1 MDILTTVIP
10 FFGVIIAVILT
21 VLPTSPLSAY
31 INQLSTIPWLSVAN
45 WFIPIPEMIAVMET
59 WLTAYVVYLAYKSIM
74 KYIKVI

>member
-10 FFGVIIAVILT
+10 FFGIIIAVILS

-31 INQLSTIPWLSVAN
+31 INQLSSIPWLSVAN
-45 WFIPIPEMIAVMET
+45 WFLPIPEMITVMES
-59 WLTAYVVYLAYKSIM
+59 WLAAYVVYLAYKSIM

>member
-10 FFGVIIAVILT
+10 FFGIIIAIILG

-31 INQLSTIPWLSVAN
+31 INQLSSIPWLSVAN
-45 WFIPIPEMIAVMET
+45 WFIPIPEMITIMET
-59 WLTAYVVYLAYKSIM
+59 WLTAYVVYLAYKALM